1 MQRNKPGFTSAFT
14 LVELLVVIGII
25 AVLIG
30 ILLPA
35 LQKARDQANTVTCQS
50 NLRQIYALYV
60 LYSNDYN
67 GYALPAVINSSINPI
82 DGNLKNFWWSP
93 GLLGLEVGGNNA
105 NDSNAQNDT
114 TVLKYLYC
122 PSADHTLDV
131 TGPIGL
137 NNYWGDYTYNGNIGA
152 IDVPAVIPASNTEA
166 LPQRTSGIPGNV
178 ILATDIDKAYA
189 ESGLTN
195 AQMWRICTFAEMNY
209 LLGNHWATWNPATP
223 QCPYMWFPH
232 TKLTQANVL
241 CADGHVALVSPNN
254 FVMPGGGSINMNTI
268 PWTYNNPPAG
278 SAFSSFTTKDYLVGY
293 WKNDSWATTWNKFGQ
308 PLY

>member
-1 MQRNKPGFTSAFT
+1 MQRNNKRGFT

-25 AVLIG
+25 AILIG
-30 ILLPA
+30 VLLPA

-50 NLRQIYALYV
+50 NLRQLYALYV
-60 LYSNDYN
+60 LYSDDYH
-67 GYALPAVINSSINPI
+67 GYALPAVINSSIAPI

-93 GLLGLEVGGNNA
+93 GLIGNELGGNKA
-105 NDSNAQNDT
+105 SDTNAQNDT

-131 TGPIGL
+131 TGPIGQ
-137 NNYWGDYTYNGNIGA
+137 NNYWGDYTYNGNIGG
-152 IDVPAVIPASNTEA
+152 IDVPAVSPPEA
-166 LPQRTSGIPGNV
+166 LPQQASKIPGNV

-195 AQMWRICTFAEMNY
+195 SGMWRICTFVEMNY
-209 LLGNHWATWNPATP
+209 LLGNHWATWAPSVP

-232 TKLTQANVL
+232 NKGTQANVL

-254 FVMPGGGSINMNTI
+254 FVTPGGGSINIKTM
-268 PWTYNNPPAG
+268 PWTFSPPSTG
-278 SAFSSFTTKDYLVGY
+278 SFTTKDYLVGY
-293 WKNDSWATTWNKFGQ
+293 WKSGAWATYWNKYGA